1 MAAAGTHDEAAVET
15 HVAMLVSEGHLRRV
29 LEYFRAERSVLL
41 TDLTEPESQFD
52 VDVDALELENLKQN
66 LRAFPDRRSRV
77 IGITFTSTSPAVSAA
92 VANRTADLHVA
103 AIAERR
109 AADRQETLNSLAE
122 RLPLA
127 KAEVERTEAALQA
140 YRVTHGFTEV
150 NQPDEADQQLTD
162 VNRQLALAYSDLASR
177 QGRMKA
183 LHELQPS
190 RDPLPILIDALN
202 NSSLRSLYRA
212 HQAGL
217 RSGSMAAM
225 SSPAQPTL
233 QVASANP
240 HDIRVVIS
248 ESIAQSVSQL
258 ASETSTIEGRVR
270 SLQQRLTTLQNASTH
285 LRKSEKF
292 KYANSNVKPPPLSK
306 STIAFCSGRRRCC
319 LSEKVCR
326 MCACC
331 SLQKS
336 RSYRVR
342 RIQLYSFC
350 QPCWRPFSAPVSW
363 RWCSTAWTTVC
374 AAIEM
379 WRIGLKSHALGSFRN
394 LVRVTGSIRAGIFFK
409 IPCRPTRRRSGLQLP
424 SLSNCQVSAT
434 LQRCFL

>member
-202 NSSLRSLYRA
+202 DSSLRSLYRA

-285 LRKSEKF
+285 LRKSE
-292 KYANSNVKPPPLSK
+292 
-306 STIAFCSGRRRCC
+306 
-319 LSEKVCR
+319 
-326 MCACC
+326 
-331 SLQKS
+331 
-336 RSYRVR
+336 
-342 RIQLYSFC
+342 IQ
-350 QPCWRPFSAPVSW
+350 
-363 RWCSTAWTTVC
+363 
-374 AAIEM
+374 
-379 WRIGLKSHALGSFRN
+379 G
-394 LVRVTGSIRAGIFFK
+394 
-409 IPCRPTRRRSGLQLP
+409 TRTQ
-424 SLSNCQVSAT
+424 T
-434 LQRCFL
+434 